1 MDEGGGMRGVECG
14 EWDEGRWDEGRW
26 DEGGEMG

>member
-14 EWDEGRWDEGRW
+14 EWDEG
-26 DEGGEMG
+26 GGMRGGGMREVG